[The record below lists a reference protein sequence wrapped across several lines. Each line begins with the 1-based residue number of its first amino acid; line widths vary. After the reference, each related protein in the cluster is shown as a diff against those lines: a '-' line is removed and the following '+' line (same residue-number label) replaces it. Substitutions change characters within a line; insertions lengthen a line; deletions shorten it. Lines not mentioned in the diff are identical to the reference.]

1 MSRTSSWP
9 VIAIALVTLGGS
21 AAVAEEVWF
30 AGVGSLPGSGSTRW
44 RSEAVLHNPS
54 DAVQV
59 VQLELRARGFGIP
72 AAGTSLTLAA
82 GEVRH
87 LPDLYQALGSGPGSG
102 VLRVDGAALI
112 WVRTFNQGTP
122 GTFGQDVPPVRLA
135 DIVGTGQ
142 KRVFPASASSNLQ
155 TGFRSNLLLLNMGGQ
170 TATFTMRGCNG
181 ATSVEVAGG
190 AYDQVN
196 NLGSW
201 LGCPNGVFML
211 EVEATAPWAGYV
223 STVDPVTGDPTTV
236 RGQAPPA
243 PGTPGNRPPVVGSF
257 AASPLELV
265 KGEDVDLRGTFTD
278 PDGDPVSWSL
288 RLDPGSTARA
298 TLVGPTSGTGNL
310 VSKVHTTDAGLLL
323 VEVTVTDGRGGVT
336 TAVAGARVLCH
347 C

>member
-1 MSRTSSWP
+1 MSKTSSWP
-9 VIAIALVTLGGS
+9 VIAVVLVTLGGGL
-21 AAVAEEVWF
+21 AIAEEVWF

-44 RSEAVLHNPS
+44 RSEAVLHNPT
-54 DAVQV
+54 DAAQE
-59 VQLELRARGFGIP
+59 VQLELRARGLATS
-72 AAGTSLTLAA
+72 AASTSLTLAA

-87 LPDLYQALGSGPGSG
+87 LPDLYQALGAGPGSG
-102 VLRVDGAALI
+102 VLRVDGAVLT
-112 WVRTFNQGTP
+112 WVRTFNQGAT

-142 KRVFPASASSNLQ
+142 KRVFPASSSSNLQ
-155 TGFRSNLLLLNMGGQ
+155 TGFRSNLLLLNMGGLA
-170 TATFTMRGCNG
+170 ATFTMRGCG
-181 ATSVEVAGG
+181 GSTSVEVAGG

-201 LGCPNGVFML
+201 LGCPNGVFIL
-211 EVEATAPWAGYV
+211 EVEASAPWAGYV

-236 RGQAPPA
+236 RGQPPPA
-243 PGTPGNRPPVVGSF
+243 PSVPGNHPPVVGSF

-265 KGEDVDLRGTFTD
+265 KGEDVDLRGTFAD

-288 RLDPGSTARA
+288 RLDPGSTAKA
-298 TLVGPTSGTGNL
+298 SLVGPTSGTGSL
-310 VSKVHTTDAGLLL
+310 VSRVHTTDAGLLL